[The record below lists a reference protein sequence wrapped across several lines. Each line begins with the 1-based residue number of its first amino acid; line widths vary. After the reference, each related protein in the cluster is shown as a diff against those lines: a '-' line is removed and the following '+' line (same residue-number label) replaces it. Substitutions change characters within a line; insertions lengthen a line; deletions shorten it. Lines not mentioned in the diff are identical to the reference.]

1 MRTSAIAAWAL
12 LAAAAVPAQAQ
23 VTPHAG
29 VEATTDE
36 RRRGISWSDGEGALA
51 ASARLDLSSGF
62 DVGVRALTTRGDPR
76 HGGADAVFEPTLGYS
91 RSVDGFRLDAFATG
105 HVFTN
110 GAKGGRGPL
119 DYYEGGAGV
128 SYTLGPAE
136 AGLEARYA
144 PSQDAIG
151 GSNLYLAVRGRV
163 GVPLTPFSFTAS
175 AGRSSGDVND
185 PVRAARLRPDNRYY
199 DWSFGVQHATGPL
212 VLTVEYTGTD
222 IDNTRALSPFAAR
235 NNAGDR
241 IAARAAVSF

>member
-1 MRTSAIAAWAL
+1 MTRKPALAALAL
-12 LAAAAVPAQAQ
+12 LASTAAHAQ
-23 VTPHAG
+23 VRPHVS

-51 ASARLDLSSGF
+51 ASAQLDFSNGF
-62 DVGVRALTTRGDPR
+62 DLGVRALSTRGDPR
-76 HGGADAVFEPTLGYS
+76 HGGADAVFEPTIGYS
-91 RSVDGFRLDAFATG
+91 QTVNGLRLDAFATG
-105 HVFTN
+105 HVFT
-110 GAKGGRGPL
+110 GGTGPL
-119 DYYEGGAGV
+119 DYYEGGAGA

-136 AGLEARYA
+136 AGVEARYA

-151 GSNLYLAVRGRV
+151 GSNLYLGLRGRV
-163 GVPLTPFSFTAS
+163 GVPVTPFSFTAS

-185 PVRAARLRPDNRYY
+185 PVRAARLRPDNTYY

-241 IAARAAVSF
+241 IAARAALSF

>member
-1 MRTSAIAAWAL
+1 MRKPAVAAWAL
-12 LAAAAVPAQAQ
+12 LAATVVPAQAQ
-23 VTPHAG
+23 VIPHAG
-29 VEATTDE
+29 VETTTDE

-91 RSVDGFRLDAFATG
+91 QSVNGFRLDAFATG

-110 GAKGGRGPL
+110 GNGPL
-119 DYYEGGAGV
+119 DYYEGGAGA

-136 AGLEARYA
+136 AGIEARYA

-151 GSNLYLAVRGRV
+151 GSNLYLGLRGRV

-175 AGRSSGDVND
+175 AGRSSGRVND
-185 PVRAARLRPDNRYY
+185 PVRAARLRPDDTYY

>member
-1 MRTSAIAAWAL
+1 MRKPAVAAWAL
-12 LAAAAVPAQAQ
+12 LAATAVPAHAQ
-23 VTPHAG
+23 VTPHAS

-36 RRRGISWSDGEGALA
+36 RRRGISWSNGEGALA

-91 RSVDGFRLDAFATG
+91 QLVGGFRLDAFATG

-110 GAKGGRGPL
+110 GNGPL
-119 DYYEGGAGV
+119 DYYEGGA
-128 SYTLGPAE
+128 SANYSLGPAQ
-136 AGLEARYA
+136 AGIEARYA

-151 GSNLYLAVRGRV
+151 GSNLYLAARARV

-175 AGRSSGDVND
+175 AGRSSGVVDD
-185 PVRAARLRPDNRYY
+185 FVRAARLRPDNTYY
-199 DWSFGVQHATGPL
+199 DWSLGVQHATGPL

-241 IAARAAVSF
+241 IAARAAISF

>member
-1 MRTSAIAAWAL
+1 MRNPALVAWAL
-12 LAAAAVPAQAQ
+12 LAATSVPAQAQ
-23 VTPHAG
+23 VTPHAS

-36 RRRGISWSDGEGALA
+36 RRRGISWSDGGGALA
-51 ASARLDLSSGF
+51 ASARLDLSNGF
-62 DVGVRALTTRGDPR
+62 DIGVRVLTTRGDPR

-91 RSVDGFRLDAFATG
+91 QLVGGFRLDAFATG

-110 GAKGGRGPL
+110 GDGPL
-119 DYYEGGAGV
+119 DYYEGGA
-128 SYTLGPAE
+128 SANYTLGPAQ
-136 AGLEARYA
+136 AGVEARYA

-151 GSNLYLAVRGRV
+151 GSNLYLALRGRI

-175 AGRSSGDVND
+175 AGRSSGAVGDS
-185 PVRAARLRPDNRYY
+185 VRAARLRPGGTYY

-222 IDNTRALSPFAAR
+222 IDDTRAVSPFAAR

-241 IAARAAVSF
+241 IAARAALSF